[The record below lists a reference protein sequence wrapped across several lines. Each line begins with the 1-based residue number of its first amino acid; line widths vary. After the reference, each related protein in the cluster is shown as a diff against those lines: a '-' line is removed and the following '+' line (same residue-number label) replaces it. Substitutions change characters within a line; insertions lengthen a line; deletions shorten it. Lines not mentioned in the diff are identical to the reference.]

1 MRRVQNTD
9 FRLFIRDDR
18 LHHLHADCL
27 QIRADIA
34 EVVLHYPLDKG
45 LPHHRRFVIN
55 SGLRFD
61 AGRQIGRRTRGDAVH
76 HGVRTGGIGRHPVNH
91 RLFAGELQ
99 ELDHAVV
106 ETLAVMT
113 HVIAVEQGQRPG
125 VVGHALFQDPREGAV
140 NGFALA
146 LQVGLQIGVAG
157 FQPMASVQVVPPFR
171 HGKGDNFGLRVCPFV
186 NQRL

>member
-1 MRRVQNTD
+1 MRRVQNAN

-18 LHHLHADCL
+18 LHHLHADRL
-27 QIRADIA
+27 QIRAGIA

-106 ETLAVMT
+106 ETLAVMA

-157 FQPMASVQVVPPFR
+157 FQLMASVQVVPPFR